1 MSEKFSKEELQTAAA
16 QFTRPCNFVISV
28 ANLVQLPES
37 DFDEVAFA
45 GRSNVGKSSLINA
58 LFNQTKLAKTSSTP
72 GRTQQ
77 LNFFN
82 FDNKLYLVDLPGYG
96 YAKAPEKLVKQWQVV
111 LKTYLRGRP
120 TLRRVF
126 LLIDSRHGL
135 KKEDRDIM
143 KLLDESAVT
152 YQVVLTKIDKIS
164 EKALSSV
171 STAIAEELKK
181 HAAAMPETLATSSE
195 KKIGLDILKAEV
207 CSFMK

>member
-1 MSEKFSKEELQTAAA
+1 MSEKFTTEQLEAANV
-16 QFTRPCNFVISV
+16 QFTKPCTFVISV
-28 ANLVQLPES
+28 AHLEQLPET

-135 KKEDRDIM
+135 KKEDREIM

-152 YQVVLTKIDKIS
+152 YQIVLTKIDKIS
-164 EKALSSV
+164 EKALATV
-171 STAIAEELKK
+171 SALIMEELKK
-181 HAAAMPETLATSSE
+181 HAAAMPEPLATSSE
-195 KKIGLDILKAEV
+195 KKSGLDVLKAEIV
-207 CSFMK
+207 SFMK